1 MKLYPEIIQG
11 TPEWLDLR
19 RRCFTASELGPFA
32 LEPVKVTLSVDQL
45 KLELDGY
52 GIPRKGL
59 TKRDDLL
66 ELLPNLDQYA
76 ELSEGAR
83 TAIIKKIV
91 ANNLKDAWQTE
102 MDAKAEK
109 SFEYNIPVQRGN
121 ALEPYAREYY
131 QQRTGFAVTEV
142 GFIEHDTGGF
152 GCSPDGL
159 IYATE
164 FYDHS
169 GNVQV
174 IDRIPAHG
182 IEIKCPM
189 PEAHLAW
196 LDDGVLPSIHELQV
210 HACMAVTGLDRW
222 DFLSFCPGHRS
233 LLIEVYRSGTTD
245 RLESGLKTL
254 VAERKKMEAKGAEEE
269 RKYIA
274 SLSLEVRNQLKA
286 LWKDKFGGAA

>member
-59 TKRDDLL
+59 TRRDELL
-66 ELLPNLDQYA
+66 ALLPNLDQYA

-91 ANNLKDAWQTE
+91 QNNPKDAWQTE

-109 SFEYNIPVQRGN
+109 AFEYNIPVQRGN
-121 ALEPYAREYY
+121 ALEPHAREYY

-142 GFIEHDTGGF
+142 GFIESDFGGF

-159 IYATE
+159 ILVDEIERTE
-164 FYDHS
+164 WNQY
-169 GNVQV
+169 
-174 IDRIPAHG
+174 AHG

-189 PEAHLAW
+189 PETHLAW
-196 LDDGVLPSIHELQV
+196 LDDGVLPGIHELQV

-222 DFLSFCPGHRS
+222 DFLSFCPGQPS
-233 LLIEVYRSGTTD
+233 LLLEVQRSELTE
-245 RLESGLKTL
+245 RLESGLKVL
-254 VAERKKMEAKGAEEE
+254 VMEKSKMKAKLAAMWQAE
-269 RKYIA
+269 
-274 SLSLEVRNQLKA
+274 
-286 LWKDKFGGAA
+286 FGGAA

>member
-32 LEPVKVTLSVDQL
+32 LEPVKISLTVEKL
-45 KLELDGY
+45 KE
-52 GIPRKGL
+52 IL
-59 TKRDDLL
+59 THRQVYFKVSSKRDELIALL
-66 ELLPNLDQYA
+66 SNPEAYHQLT
-76 ELSEGAR
+76 EGAR

-91 ANNLKDAWQTE
+91 ANNPKDAWQTE

-109 SFEYNIPVQRGN
+109 AFEYNIPVQRGN
-121 ALEPYAREYY
+121 ALEPHAREYY

-142 GFIEHDTGGF
+142 GFIESDFGGF

-159 IYATE
+159 IGQDVGE
-164 FYDHS
+164 GFEPDW
-169 GNVQV
+169 N
-174 IDRIPAHG
+174 HG

-189 PEAHLAW
+189 PETHLAW

-233 LLIEVYRSGTTD
+233 LLIEVCRSETTD
-245 RLESGLKTL
+245 RLEAGLKTL

-274 SLSLEVRNQLKA
+274 SLSQEVRNQLKA
-286 LWKDKFGGAA
+286 LWSDKFGGAA

>member
-32 LEPVKVTLSVDQL
+32 LDPVKVTLTVAEISAC
-45 KLELDGY
+45 LDGH
-52 GIPRKGL
+52 GIPRKGI

-66 ELLPNLDQYA
+66 ALVPNPERFAVLC
-76 ELSEGAR
+76 EGAR

-91 ANNLKDAWQTE
+91 ANNPKDAWQTE

-109 SFEYNIPVQRGN
+109 AFEYNIPVQRGN
-121 ALEPYAREYY
+121 ALEPHAREYY

-142 GFIEHDTGGF
+142 GFIEHDSGGF

-159 IYATE
+159 ILVDEIERMESNQY
-164 FYDHS
+164 
-169 GNVQV
+169 
-174 IDRIPAHG
+174 AHG

-189 PEAHLAW
+189 PETHLAW

-222 DFLSFCPGHRS
+222 DFLSFCPGQPS
-233 LLIEVYRSGTTD
+233 LLLEVQRSELTE
-245 RLESGLKTL
+245 RLESGVKTL
-254 VAERKKMEAKGAEEE
+254 VMEKAKMKAKLASMWQAE
-269 RKYIA
+269 
-274 SLSLEVRNQLKA
+274 
-286 LWKDKFGGAA
+286 FGGAA